1 MKIVFKDLT
10 ATGGDIIA
18 SLWLLLYYGINTRP
32 VFQLNIVDLGDLG
45 DLVKKPFISR
55 MINHMT

>member
-1 MKIVFKDLT
+1 MKIVFKDST
-10 ATGGDIIA
+10 APGGDIIA

-32 VFQLNIVDLGDLG
+32 VFQLNIVDLGDL
-45 DLVKKPFISR
+45 VKKPFISR

>member
-32 VFQLNIVDLGDLG
+32 VFQLNIVDLGG
-45 DLVKKPFISR
+45 VVKKPFISR

>member
-32 VFQLNIVDLGDLG
+32 VFQLNIVDLGDLFT
-45 DLVKKPFISR
+45 LKVKCNISCC
-55 MINHMT
+55 T

>member
-32 VFQLNIVDLGDLG
+32 VFQLNIVDLG
-45 DLVKKPFISR
+45 KKPFISR